1 MLQAGCSALISHV
14 HFSYRPWT
22 AQSCVQPEVSP
33 ASTAS
38 YRSQVVALEHSH
50 SGIFHWSSMLTT
62 VRATANWH
70 HHSIVP
76 GGLLPTG
83 AYVTPIFPPISL
95 PQLRLLSLATDM
107 KLDTRS
113 TASYSSP
120 PF

>member
-1 MLQAGCSALISHV
+1 MPQAGCSALISRV

-22 AQSCVQPEVSP
+22 AQSCVQPEASP
-33 ASTAS
+33 ASTVS

-62 VRATANWH
+62 VRPTANRH

-76 GGLLPTG
+76 GGPSPTG

-95 PQLRLLSLATDM
+95 PQPSLPLLATDM

-113 TASYSSP
+113 TESYSSP